1 MYRGVKKMSKPIDT
15 SRSGPLVGLK
25 CIELAGIGPA
35 PFAAMLLADL
45 GADIIRVDRRVDSGL
60 GVPRG
65 SEFDLMNRSRRSIA
79 VDLKSSEGTEVVL
92 KLVEKADVLIDPFRP
107 GVTEKLGLGPDDAL
121 ARNPRLI
128 YARMT
133 GFGNFGPLSHAAG
146 HDINYIALTGALH
159 AIGPKENPVPPLNM
173 IGDFGGGGMFLAF
186 GIMAASYEAQK
197 SGFGQVVDVGM
208 VDGALSLMTPIYGL
222 RASGYWNDERE
233 KNILDGAAP
242 FYGAFKT
249 SDEKFVS
256 IGSIEEKF
264 YNILLEKLGLD
275 PKLLPPQMDQNQWP
289 ILKEKIAEKIQTKTR
304 DEWISIM
311 EGTDVCFAPVLS
323 LEEAPSHPHNLAREN
338 FVKVD
343 GITQPAPAPRFSRTP
358 GRVHTPPAKPGEHT
372 EEVLEEWGFDK
383 EKISSLKESAVVGR
397 L

>member
-1 MYRGVKKMSKPIDT
+1 MSNSLDN

-79 VDLKSSEGTEVVL
+79 VDLKSSEGTEVVM
-92 KLVEKADVLIDPFRP
+92 KLIGKADVLIDPFRP

-121 ARNPRLI
+121 ACNPRLI

-173 IGDFGGGGMFLAF
+173 IGDYGGGGMYLAF

-197 SGFGQVVDVGM
+197 SGLGQVVDVGM

-222 RASGYWNDERE
+222 SASGYWNDERE

-249 SDEKFVS
+249 SDEKFIS

-264 YNILLEKLGLD
+264 YKILLEKLGLD
-275 PKLLPPQMDQNQWP
+275 PKLLPPQMDRSQWP
-289 ILKEKIAEKIQTKTR
+289 TLKEKISEKIQTKTR
-304 DEWISIM
+304 DEWVSIM

-323 LEEAPSHPHNLAREN
+323 LDEAPSHPHNLAREN
-338 FVKVD
+338 FVKVS

-358 GRVHTPPAKPGEHT
+358 GRVHAPPAKPGEHT

-383 EKISSLKESAVVGR
+383 EEISSLKEQAVVGR
-397 L
+397 S